1 VALAPPTKPIH
12 QLIERNNMHEL
23 TLNLSL
29 EEVMALHKTLG
40 IAIDNLSN
48 KMFKHIDNKNLLKAS
63 QVDMQ
68 LLVAIQQQVLDIIT
82 EVE

>member
-1 VALAPPTKPIH
+1 
-12 QLIERNNMHEL
+12 
-23 TLNLSL
+23 
-29 EEVMALHKTLG
+29 MALHKTLG

-48 KMFKHIDNKNLLKAS
+48 KMFKHIDNNNLLKAS

-68 LLVAIQQQVLDIIT
+68 LLVAIQQQVLEIIT